1 MKEYELN
8 TPTSANSKSQFS
20 GERPADI
27 SLSFDVGHSS
37 IGWAVLKSQAAG
49 PDIIGCGTV
58 TFQAD
63 DCLASKRRL
72 FRRQRRHV
80 RSTRQRID
88 RMEKLLAHLGVFT
101 VEELKSK
108 HAQGQGHP
116 APWLLAARVL
126 AACAANMDTSPY
138 LLKWEELWDVL
149 RWYAHNRGYDNN
161 RLWARDEAVMAD
173 DVNSDNEKV
182 ENALALM
189 KEHGTHTMAET
200 ITSVMFE
207 PHGKL
212 KALDVGDSKLP
223 FFTNKSRYKAKNA
236 AFPRDTVEREVKAL
250 LEAHMGAL
258 EHVSKDLIALLGED
272 TSNAATRV
280 RLRGMNIKLP
290 RRFQGGLLFGQ
301 LLPRFDNRIISTC
314 PVSGGK
320 VCAKSTPEFR
330 LYRWLMQVA
339 NVRVVRSGPEQPH
352 QLSVTERV
360 ALHERMVVRGAL
372 TPGEFKT
379 AVKEITGCAA
389 NNLETMLMHPD
400 ADKALVL
407 DPVRKL
413 IQTDRVQFLWPH
425 FPESVR
431 ERIQKR
437 AAGKWRQGKVL
448 TLNDMLSWCD
458 ELGVSSQ
465 SVLTAAKYAAAAKA
479 VKKASKAKPIN
490 EAELLAT
497 PLKIEAMNGRAPF
510 ARHILTK
517 ASEEVM
523 AGYDP
528 RKKCRANDPAGGED
542 KPEDGCLVRDSLQAA
557 KSKPFSDF
565 EVWKGK
571 WMKKTANAARSEQDA
586 LETYRKAQASAV
598 HDAQTNNHL
607 VRHRLLILQRL
618 VTDIIADPLLVNGDA
633 SRITGVAIEVNREL
647 KEMSGKDREKLK
659 MAISQRL
666 GNFKSVVKKLEEAG
680 ILHPSPGLIRKARI
694 AEDLGRFCPYTG
706 RHYDWQDLLQ
716 TDKWDKDHIIP
727 YSLRPSN
734 GLDSLVITTK
744 AINLEKKARTG
755 LEFIEWMNQPENLT
769 RRDQLGV
776 CSVKEYKDFVNGLE
790 SWKGHDDDV
799 KRKRRRKQLLL
810 LPKWEEKDASFL
822 PRDLTVTSHLV
833 RLGALVLHR
842 SLPHLEPHEITS
854 LPGSV
859 TGAIRTGWKLL
870 GCLSSANAGVLE
882 KNGDLKTKTDI
893 RGVTHLHH
901 ALDAIVI
908 GLTHHYFPKNGRLW
922 EAMVRR
928 EKQRSKEDNELLL
941 ATGLFHKTQYG
952 VVFAKEPPKSLME
965 LIRRRLAERRVVQ
978 HLPSDMSG
986 MLVEQNTRGVVS
998 IDEDGTVHL
1007 KQIKRDDKT
1016 GKLKVNP
1023 TKEHSSRLIGLRP
1036 GKLSEQKGVR
1046 VIEPNYGVAILDAPP
1061 PKADGTAGDS
1071 DDRFVV
1077 IPFAVVWK
1085 RLKELR
1091 ELNGGKRPVVLR
1103 QGTLI
1108 QVPKK
1113 GRRSDLRG
1121 IWMVRGI
1128 QDKKRDGVIL
1138 ELCWPDVIDSRE
1150 AGVAWAKPNASLRS
1164 LLDEGEMTVARSKL
1178 TGLPSIN
1185 VS

>member
-1 MKEYELN
+1 MEYHLK
-8 TPTSANSKSQFS
+8 TSPSANSSSDTVSKK
-20 GERPADI
+20 PADI
-27 SLSFDVGHSS
+27 SLAFDVGHSS
-37 IGWAVLKSQAAG
+37 IGWAVLKNQPAG
-49 PDIIGCGTV
+49 PDILGSGAV
-58 TFQAD
+58 TFQAE
-63 DCLASKRRL
+63 DCLASQRRL

-88 RMEKLLAHLGVFT
+88 RMEKLLAYLGVFT
-101 VEELKSK
+101 AEELKSK

-126 AACAANMDTSPY
+126 SARVANMDTSPY
-138 LLKWEELWDVL
+138 LLKWDELWDVL

-161 RLWARDEAVMAD
+161 RLWARDEAVMAED
-173 DVNSDNEKV
+173 ADSDNEKV
-182 ENALALM
+182 ENALELM
-189 KEHGTHTMAET
+189 REHGTHTMAET
-200 ITSVMFE
+200 ITAVMFE

-212 KALDVGDSKLP
+212 KALDVGNSKLP

-236 AFPRDTVEREVKAL
+236 AFPRDTVEKEVKAL
-250 LEAHMGAL
+250 LEAHIGLL
-258 EHVSKDLIALLGED
+258 EHVTKDLIALLVED
-272 TSNAATRV
+272 TSDAVTRL
-280 RLRGMNIKLP
+280 RLRGMNIMLP

-320 VCAKSTPEFR
+320 VCAKSASEFR

-339 NVRVVRSGPEQPH
+339 NVRVVRASPEQPN
-352 QLSVTERV
+352 QLNKTERA
-360 ALHERMVVRGAL
+360 ALHSRMVERGAL
-372 TPGEFKT
+372 TPGEFKA
-379 AVKEITGCAA
+379 AVKEITGCAT

-400 ADKALVL
+400 ADKALIL

-413 IQTDRVQFLWPH
+413 IHSDRVQFLWPH
-425 FPESVR
+425 FPESIC

-448 TLNDMLSWCD
+448 TLNDLLSWCD
-458 ELGVSSQ
+458 ELGISSIT
-465 SVLTAAKYAAAAKA
+465 VLKAAKDAITEKT

-517 ASEEVM
+517 AGEEVM

-542 KPEDGCLVRDSLQAA
+542 KMEDGCLVRDNLQAA
-557 KSKPFSDF
+557 KTSPFPDF
-565 EVWKGK
+565 AVWKAK
-571 WMKKTANAARSEQDA
+571 WLKKSANTARSEQEA
-586 LETYRKAQASAV
+586 LETYQKAQASAL

-618 VTDIIADPLLVNGDA
+618 VTDIIADPLLLNGDA
-633 SRITGVAIEVNREL
+633 LRITGVAIEVNREL
-647 KEMSGKDREKLK
+647 KEMSGKDSQKLEKALNL
-659 MAISQRL
+659 RL
-666 GNFKSVVKKLEEAG
+666 GNFKSVVNKLEEAG

-694 AEDLGRFCPYTG
+694 AEDLGRMCPYSG
-706 RHYDWQDLLQ
+706 RHYDWHDLLNP
-716 TDKWDKDHIIP
+716 DRWDKDHIVP
-727 YSLRPSN
+727 YSVRPSN

-833 RLGALVLHR
+833 RLGALVLQR
-842 SLPHLEPHEITS
+842 SLPHLKPHEITS

-908 GLTHHYFPKNGRLW
+908 GLTHHYFPKSGRLW

-941 ATGLFHKTQYG
+941 ATGLFQTTQYG
-952 VVFAKEPPKSLME
+952 VVFAKEPPKSLLE
-965 LIRRRLAERRVVQ
+965 QIRSCLTERRVVQ

-986 MLVEQNTRGVVS
+986 MLIEQNTRGVVG

-1016 GKLKVNP
+1016 GKLKVNS
-1023 TKEHSSRLIGLRP
+1023 TKEHPSRLIGLRP

-1046 VIEPNYGVAILDAPP
+1046 VIDSNYGVAILDAPP
-1061 PKADGTAGDS
+1061 PKADGTAGNS

-1077 IPFAVVWK
+1077 IPFAGVWK
-1085 RLKELR
+1085 RMKELR
-1091 ELNGGKRPVVLR
+1091 ELNRGKRPIVLR

-1113 GRRSDLRG
+1113 GRRTDLRG
-1121 IWMVRGI
+1121 VWMVRGI
-1128 QDKKRDGVIL
+1128 SNKKRDGIIL
-1138 ELCWPDVIDSRE
+1138 ELCWPDVIDSRQT
-1150 AGVAWAKPNASLRS
+1150 GVAWAKPDASLRT
-1164 LLDEGEMTVARSKL
+1164 LINECEMTPIRSKL
-1178 TGLPSIN
+1178 TGLPAFSN
-1185 VS
+1185 KR

>member
-1 MKEYELN
+1 MEYHLK
-8 TPTSANSKSQFS
+8 TAQSASSTKAAVSK
-20 GERPADI
+20 RPADI
-27 SLSFDVGHSS
+27 SLAFDVGHSS
-37 IGWAVLKSQAAG
+37 IGWAVLKSQAVG
-49 PDIIGCGTV
+49 PDILGCGAV

-88 RMEKLLAHLGVFT
+88 RMEKLLAHLGVFSA
-101 VEELKSK
+101 EELKGK

-126 AACAANMDTSPY
+126 AACAANMDASPC

-161 RLWARDEAVMAD
+161 RLWARDEAVTAD
-173 DVNSDNEKV
+173 DVDGDTEKV
-182 ENALALM
+182 ENARALM
-189 KEHGTHTMAET
+189 TEHGTHTMAET

-236 AFPRDTVEREVKAL
+236 AFPRDVVEREVKAL
-250 LEAHMGAL
+250 LEAHVGAL
-258 EHVSKDLIALLGED
+258 EHVTKDLIALLSDE
-272 TSNAATRV
+272 TSDDATRL

-320 VCAKSTPEFR
+320 VCAKSAPEFL

-339 NVRVVRSGPEQPH
+339 NVRVVRSNPEQPH
-352 QLSVTERV
+352 QLNVVER
-360 ALHERMVVRGAL
+360 ATLHERMVERGAL
-372 TPGEFKT
+372 TPGEFKA
-379 AVKEITGCAA
+379 AVKEITGCAT

-431 ERIQKR
+431 ERLQKR

-448 TLNDMLSWCD
+448 TLNDMLLWCD

-465 SVLTAAKYAAAAKA
+465 TVLKAAQDAVAAKA
-479 VKKASKAKPIN
+479 VKKVSKAKPIN

-497 PLKIEAMNGRAPF
+497 PLKIEAMSGRAPF

-517 ASEEVM
+517 ASEEVI

-528 RKKCRANDPAGGED
+528 RKKSRANDPAGGED
-542 KPEDGCLVRDSLQAA
+542 KPEDGCLVRDTLRAA
-557 KSKPFSDF
+557 KSKPFPEF
-565 EVWKGK
+565 ESWKGK
-571 WMKKTANAARSEQDA
+571 WIKKTANTARSEQDA
-586 LETYRKAQASAV
+586 IETYQKAQASAV

-633 SRITGVAIEVNREL
+633 SRVTGVAIEVNREL
-647 KEMSGKDREKLK
+647 KEMSGKTAKLV
-659 MAISQRL
+659 AQDIGLRL
-666 GNFKSVVKKLEEAG
+666 GNFKSVVSKLEDAG

-694 AEDLGRFCPYTG
+694 AEDMGRYCPYTL

-716 TDKWDKDHIIP
+716 TDKWDKDHIVP
-727 YSLRPSN
+727 YSVRPSN

-755 LEFIEWMNQPENLT
+755 LEFIEWMNQPENLA

-776 CSVKEYKDFVNGLE
+776 CSVKEYKDFVTGLE
-790 SWKGHDDDV
+790 SWKGHDNDV

-810 LPKWEEKDASFL
+810 LPKWEEKDVSFL

-882 KNGDLKTKTDI
+882 KNGELKTKTDI
-893 RGVTHLHH
+893 RGVTHMHH

-941 ATGLFHKTQYG
+941 ATGLFHTTQYG
-952 VVFAKEPPKSLME
+952 VVFAQEPPKSLLE

-986 MLVEQNTRGVVS
+986 LLIEENTRGVVS

-1007 KQIKRDDKT
+1007 KQITRDEKT

-1023 TKEHSSRLIGLRP
+1023 TKAQPSRLIGLRP
-1036 GKLSEQKGVR
+1036 GKLNEQRGVR
-1046 VIEPNYGVAILDAPP
+1046 VISDNYGVAILDAPP
-1061 PKADGTAGDS
+1061 PKADGTAGDL

-1077 IPFAVVWK
+1077 IPFAGVWK

-1091 ELNGGKRPVVLR
+1091 ELNGGKRPIVLR

-1108 QVPKK
+1108 QVSKK
-1113 GRRSDLRG
+1113 GRRTDLRG
-1121 IWMVRGI
+1121 VWMVRGI

-1164 LLDEGEMTVARSKL
+1164 LLDEGEMTVAHSKL
-1178 TGLPSIN
+1178 TGLVATTGS
-1185 VS
+1185 